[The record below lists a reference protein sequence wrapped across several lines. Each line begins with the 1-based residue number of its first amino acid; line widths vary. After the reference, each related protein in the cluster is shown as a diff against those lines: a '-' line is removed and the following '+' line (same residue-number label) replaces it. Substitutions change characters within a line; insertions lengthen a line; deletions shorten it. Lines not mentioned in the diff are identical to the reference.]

1 MSEETPQEM
10 SQENTKPRILVL
22 ATGGTIAG
30 MAGSA
35 TRHEYRPGQI
45 AIADWLADAAQFGL
59 DAQLTGEQIA
69 NIGSEDM
76 GPDIWRKLHSAITA
90 AMADE
95 TVDGIV
101 VTHGTDTAEETAF
114 LLDLTLP
121 THKPV
126 VMVGAMRPADAVGS
140 DGMRNFVNAVRVA
153 SDPEAC
159 GRGVV
164 LVMGDRILAAR
175 DARKVRTRGTDDAF
189 RGFPRGSIGI
199 VTPAALEWFGN
210 PWRTGEPARFAYPD
224 ALPEVPILY
233 IGAGMT
239 ADVVDRMLPQDAR
252 GIVIAGAGEGNMP
265 EALRERLVEH
275 ARAGLIVV
283 RASRVDE
290 GLVDREPEDDPNR
303 FIAARALNP
312 QKSRVLLQVL
322 LANKEGDLNRIQ
334 AAFDNP

>member
-1 MSEETPQEM
+1 MST
-10 SQENTKPRILVL
+10 SNLLIL

-30 MAGSA
+30 IAGSA

-45 AIADWLADAAQFGL
+45 SIEDWLGRVAEFGL
-59 DAQLTGEQIA
+59 PAQLTGKQIA

-76 GPDIWRKLHSAITA
+76 GPEVWSALHTAIVA
-90 AMADE
+90 AMDDDS
-95 TVDGIV
+95 VDGIV
-101 VTHGTDTAEETAF
+101 ITHGTDTAEETAF

-121 THKPV
+121 AKKPV
-126 VMVGAMRPADAVGS
+126 VIVGAMRPADAVGS

-153 SDPEAC
+153 SDPEAS

-189 RGFPRGSIGI
+189 RGFPRGSIGL
-199 VTPAALEWFGN
+199 VTPSALEWFGN
-210 PWRTGEPARFAYPD
+210 PWRPREGARFAYSAD
-224 ALPEVPILY
+224 LPEVPILY

-239 ADVVDRMLPQDAR
+239 ADVVDRILPERAR
-252 GIVIAGAGEGNMP
+252 GIVVAGAGEGNMP
-265 EALRERLVEH
+265 GDIRERLV
-275 ARAGLIVV
+275 ALAKAGLIVV

-290 GLVDREPEDDPNR
+290 GLVDREPEDDPNG
-303 FIAARALNP
+303 FIASRALNP
-312 QKSRVLLQVL
+312 QKSRILLKLL
-322 LANKEGDLNRIQ
+322 LAKEEGDLNVIQ